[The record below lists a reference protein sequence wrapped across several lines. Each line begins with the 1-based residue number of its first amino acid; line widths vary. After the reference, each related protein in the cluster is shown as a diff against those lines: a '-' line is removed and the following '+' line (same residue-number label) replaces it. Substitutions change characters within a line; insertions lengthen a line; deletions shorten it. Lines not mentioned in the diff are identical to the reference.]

1 MAWRELAH
9 SDLSSWNYRLLK
21 ESSASLRQF
30 PLLNEGLRGSGG
42 LWVSIPGRFSS
53 LISKARRWTTTP
65 RYIVHESPQGE
76 SAFACIVTI
85 GLPGFRVGCIL
96 DGPVPL
102 GGRAIDASVMSDLMA
117 WARRHHYIAL
127 RVTHSS
133 EAFLASLSGMGKSE
147 RINGV
152 PFYPHPASELYVD
165 ISVGEAAILSRFQK
179 IARQEIRYATEAGY
193 VISIDDDPA
202 ALEKAWPAFQSRS
215 SQKGISY
222 RDLETYKGMM
232 REGQP
237 LQNATL
243 FTAWREKTPIASILI
258 IRDPTTAHYFLGTVD
273 VDALGD
279 APSPACLLQWSAM
292 RHSAERGAS
301 FYNLGTRS
309 GSVQNF
315 KAKFRPVENE
325 WPTPVTFAVN
335 EGVYSL
341 WRRML
346 PRLSRA
352 VT

>member
-1 MAWRELAH
+1 MAWREIAR
-9 SDLSSWNYRLLK
+9 SDLSGWNRRLLQ

-30 PLLNEGLRGSGG
+30 PLLNEGLRGSGRLG
-42 LWVSIPGRFSS
+42 VSIPGRFSS
-53 LISKARRWTTTP
+53 LIAKARQWTTSP
-65 RYIVHESPQGE
+65 RYIVHDSPQGE

-102 GGRAIDASVMSDLMA
+102 GGRTIDASVMSDLMA
-117 WARRHHYIAL
+117 WARRNHYIAL

-133 EAFLASLSGMGKSE
+133 EALLASLSGMGKSE
-147 RINGV
+147 RVDGV
-152 PFYPHPASELYVD
+152 PFYPHPDSELYVD

-193 VISIDDDPA
+193 VVSIDHDPQ

-215 SQKGISY
+215 TQKGISY
-222 RDLETYKGMM
+222 RDLETYRRMM
-232 REGQP
+232 LEAEP
-237 LQNATL
+237 LQSANL
-243 FTAWREKTPIASILI
+243 FTAWRDKTPIAAALIL
-258 IRDPTTAHYFLGTVD
+258 RDPTTAHYFLGTVD
-273 VDALGD
+273 VEALGD
-279 APSPACLLQWSAM
+279 SPSPACLLQWSAM
-292 RHSAERGAS
+292 RHAAERGAS

-325 WPTPVTFAVN
+325 WPAPVTFAIN
-335 EGVYSL
+335 ESVYNL

-346 PRLSRA
+346 PSLSRA

>member
-1 MAWRELAH
+1 MAWREIAQ
-9 SDLSSWNYRLLK
+9 SDLSGWNRRLLQ

-53 LISKARRWTTTP
+53 LITKARRWTTTP
-65 RYIVHESPQGE
+65 RYIVHDSPQGE

-133 EAFLASLSGMGKSE
+133 EDFLASLSGMGTSE
-147 RINGV
+147 RVNGV

-193 VISIDDDPA
+193 VVSIDHDPE

-222 RDLETYKGMM
+222 RDLEIYKRMM
-232 REGQP
+232 RDAEPHQS
-237 LQNATL
+237 AHL
-243 FTAWREKTPIASILI
+243 FTAWREEKPIAAILI
-258 IRDPTTAHYFLGTVD
+258 LRDPTTAHYFLGTVD

-292 RHSAERGAS
+292 RHAAERGAKS
-301 FYNLGTRS
+301 YNMGNRS

-315 KAKFRPVENE
+315 KMKFRPVENE

-335 EGVYSL
+335 ERVYNV

-346 PRLSRA
+346 PSLSRA